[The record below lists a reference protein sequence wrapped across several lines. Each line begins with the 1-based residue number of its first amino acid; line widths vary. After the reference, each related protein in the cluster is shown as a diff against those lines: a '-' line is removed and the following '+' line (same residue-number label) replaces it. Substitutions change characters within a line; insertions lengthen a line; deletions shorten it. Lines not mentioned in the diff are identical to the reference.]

1 MVTTSAVLI
10 GGVGVVAVDPLTPRA
25 EAGPNIPCEQWQQ
38 MHPGWPCVDVPDPPT
53 PPPGPP
59 TTPSPLPTPAIPG
72 QPQGGTGG
80 GSQAG
85 ALTPPPLAPG
95 NGTPIVPVPGDLPPM
110 PPAGSSA
117 PPPDRTPLTVEPSV
131 PGLDI
136 ETPSPARVPAAAPSA
151 KESESAFDYFEL
163 ALRQAAARDG
173 LQPVGLFDDCDWR
186 CMLRNGTQV
195 MKCVGAAGV
204 LLIPLLRFARITKI
218 LEEVAARLPRLAQ
231 RIASILEDLEK
242 GKDRSPEKV
251 WKLLKELAKDPS
263 FWDVFW
269 SITGLGLALS
279 MCLPLF
285 GIDLG
290 PGNSGGSGGGSGNN
304 GGNSG
309 GSGNNG
315 GGTNGQGGENGTPP
329 PTQAQPTQPPMT
341 PQAPPTPEPIQ
352 TPQNPPPPAPAPPPS
367 GGRCT
372 PWPACAA

>member
-1 MVTTSAVLI
+1 MYHQCSFVKR
-10 GGVGVVAVDPLTPRA
+10 P
-25 EAGPNIPCEQWQQ
+25 
-38 MHPGWPCVDVPDPPT
+38 
-53 PPPGPP
+53 
-59 TTPSPLPTPAIPG
+59 PLPTPAIPG

-85 ALTPPPLAPG
+85 ALTSPPLAPG
-95 NGTPIVPVPGDLPPM
+95 NGTPTVPVPGDLPPM

-117 PPPDRTPLTVEPSV
+117 PPPARAPLTVEPSV
-131 PGLDI
+131 PGLEI
-136 ETPSPARVPAAAPSA
+136 ETPAPTRVPAAAPSA

-173 LQPVGLFDDCDWR
+173 LQPVGLFDYCDWR

-195 MKCVGAAGV
+195 MKRVGAAGV

-231 RIASILEDLEK
+231 RIASILENLEK
-242 GKDRSPEKV
+242 GKDHSPEKV

-269 SITGLGLALS
+269 SITGLRLALS

-290 PGNSGGSGGGSGNN
+290 PGNTGGSGGGS
-304 GGNSG
+304 S
-309 GSGNNG
+309 NNG

-329 PTQAQPTQPPMT
+329 PTQAQLTQPPVT
-341 PQAPPTPEPIQ
+341 PQAPPTPEPVQ
-352 TPQNPPPPAPAPPPS
+352 TPQNPPPPAPARRPVAGDAPRGPRARPEKETS
-367 GGRCT
+367 NGAISARPFCWCQSNCGT
-372 PWPACAA
+372 TVG